1 MVSCHV
7 LRYPRVPGAGSRFG
21 DFTYAKFGKR
31 GIEVHS
37 VNHSIHHA
45 GLDVAGPV
53 GAGNDAATALEE
65 LAFAAVIWAVVLDSG
80 CQL

>member
-1 MVSCHV
+1 M
-7 LRYPRVPGAGSRFG
+7 
-21 DFTYAKFGKR
+21 
-31 GIEVHS
+31 
-37 VNHSIHHA
+37 NHSIHHA